1 MTFNANLKS
10 FHGLTV
16 RDYKPGDALPD
27 LAATAVRLRLDWDD
41 YDQGKMLDT
50 YLDALLAE
58 PGADQL
64 AALVIG
70 SWGGAAGGD
79 SIGWLIEKVAASSG
93 KLPNLRAL
101 FVGDLTFEECEVSW
115 IVLDDLSPLWS
126 AYPGL
131 VEFGV
136 RCGGGFSLGDE
147 INLPQLKKLVI
158 ESGGLPPDIVKQVA
172 QANLPG
178 LEHLELWLGTSEYGG
193 DTTVEQ
199 LLPIL
204 NGGRLPNVRY
214 LGLRNAEITNDIAK
228 VIGGA
233 AITPQLEVL
242 DLSKGT
248 LHDAGANALASGGGL
263 DHLTKLDVHHHYM
276 TDAGINALRGL
287 GVALDASDPQ
297 EADGDGDDAYY
308 YVAVSE

>member
-1 MTFNANLKS
+1 MPFYDNLKT

-27 LAATAVRLRLDWDD
+27 LAANAVRLRLDWDD
-41 YDQGKMLDT
+41 YDQNKTLDS

-70 SWGGAAGGD
+70 SWGGAAEGDGIGGVV
-79 SIGWLIEKVAASSG
+79 EKLVASSG
-93 KLPNLRAL
+93 KLPNLKAL

-115 IVLDDLSPLWS
+115 MTVGDLSPLWP

-131 VEFGV
+131 EEVGV
-136 RCGGGFSLGDE
+136 RSGVELTFGPCDLP
-147 INLPQLKKLVI
+147 NLRRLVI
-158 ESGGLPPDIVKQVA
+158 ESGGLAPQVVDEVA
-172 QANLPG
+172 QANLPALG
-178 LEHLELWLGTSEYGG
+178 HLELWLGTSEYGG

-248 LHDAGANALASGGGL
+248 LHDEGANALASGGGL
-263 DHLTKLDVHHHYM
+263 GHLTKLDVHHHYM